1 MMDPDDETPT
11 AVRGTRARRASR
23 RRFLRV
29 TAVILALVVL
39 AGGIWAITRSDGDGS
54 APAAGGSASSTGKP
68 GAPAFLTLS
77 ITGGVMPYLAV
88 IGSGPAAGAIPI
100 PEDLTIVVPGQGE
113 TPVTEIAALP
123 GPSVQVAM
131 SNAVGV
137 WNASW
142 MVMNLDG
149 FARMV
154 DRSGGLAMDLPEP
167 VVTTAGVLGPGEINL
182 TGVQA
187 SALLRAKGAD
197 PAARWDLML
206 SALLADP
213 PTLQRS
219 DVVGASAL
227 PAAQATLD
235 AAAGAEIVPMPVQDL
250 GGAVLIP
257 EQPALDELMTA
268 TWGTTAPTPAIVQN
282 GNGAPGVGEAV
293 ARAIIP
299 AGFRVTLSQNA
310 QAFDQVTTEVISNGN
325 QYLEAARRA
334 RKALGVGQVQASQVP
349 SGIGDI
355 TIVVG
360 KDFTA

>member
-1 MMDPDDETPT
+1 MTPEDDPQPT
-11 AVRGTRARRASR
+11 VQGTRARRGSR
-23 RRFLRV
+23 RRLVRV
-29 TAVILALVVL
+29 TAVLAAVIVVT
-39 AGGIWAITRSDGDGS
+39 AGLWAVTRSGDDPAPQASGS
-54 APAAGGSASSTGKP
+54 SSPRGTP
-68 GAPAFLTLS
+68 GASTFLTFS
-77 ITGGVMPYLAV
+77 ITGGAIPYLAV
-88 IGSGPAAGAIPI
+88 IGGGSSAAAIPI

-113 TPVTEIAALP
+113 TPVTQIATLP
-123 GPSVQVAM
+123 GPTVQVAL
-131 SNAVGV
+131 SNEVGV
-137 WNASW
+137 WTEGW
-142 MVMNLDG
+142 TVMNLDG

-154 DRSGGLAMDLPEP
+154 DRSGGLAVDLPEP
-167 VVTTAGVLGPGEINL
+167 VVTGAGVLGPGEIRL
-182 TGVQA
+182 KGTQA
-187 SALLRAKGAD
+187 SALLQAKGGD

-213 PTLQRS
+213 PTLQPS
-219 DVVGASAL
+219 DVVGSSPL
-227 PAAQATLD
+227 PAVQATLE
-235 AAAGAEIVPMPVQDL
+235 AATGAEILPMPVQDV
-250 GGAVLIP
+250 GGSILVSQ
-257 EQPALDELMTA
+257 QPALDQLMTS
-268 TWGTTAPTPAIVQN
+268 TWGTTAPTPTIVQN

-310 QAFDQVTTEVISNGN
+310 QSFDQATTEVIANGE